1 MGVLTFDNKQFY
13 MDGKPYTIL
22 SGAMHYF
29 RIPQE
34 YWYDRLLKLK
44 ECGFNTVET
53 YTCWNLHE
61 PQEGE
66 FHFSGMLDIAK
77 YIETAKDLGLNVIL
91 RPGPY
96 ICAEWDFGGLPA
108 WLLKYE
114 KMPLRCYDELFLS
127 KISRYYSE
135 LLRRVKPYLSSN
147 AGNIIMIQVEN
158 EYGSYGDDKE
168 YLRAIA
174 KIYEDN
180 EIDCLYFTSD
190 GPCHSMLTGGT
201 LDEFLAVAN
210 FGSKPEERLPV
221 LKEFR
226 PDQPVMCGE
235 YWCGWFDHWF
245 EKHHTRTAEEICAD
259 FEGFFRVHAS
269 FNFYMFHGGTNF
281 GFMNGAN
288 YTSKYEPTVT
298 SYDYCSPLNE
308 AGDRTPTYYAVRDLV
323 QKYCGEVPPLTA
335 SETKK
340 EAYGKVTL
348 TEYADLFENLERISK
363 PIHSPVPQF
372 MEDLGQ
378 NHGYTLYR
386 STITGPRD
394 TRELFIDDIHD
405 RVQIF
410 LNGEAKGTYCRWAK
424 PSKEE
429 RLRVKVENGESLL
442 IDLLVENMGRV
453 NYGEKL
459 RDRKGISAVR
469 MGLQYHF
476 GWDIYCLPMEE
487 ELQNLAF
494 KPMTESSLNGPMF
507 MRGSLHIDGE
517 PADTFLRLDGFGKG
531 FVKVN
536 GVNLGRYFNE
546 AGPQKTLFVPAPFLK
561 SGDNE
566 ILVFESDKTDS
577 LTVEFFA
584 EPDLG

>member
-1 MGVLTFDNKQFY
+1 MGILTFDKEHFY

-61 PQEGE
+61 PHEGK
-66 FHFSGMLDIAK
+66 FDFAGILDIAK

-96 ICAEWDFGGLPA
+96 ICAEWEFGGLPA
-108 WLLKYE
+108 WLLQYE
-114 KMPLRCYDELFLS
+114 KMAIRCYDETFLS
-127 KISRYYSE
+127 KVARYYSE
-135 LLRRVKPYLSSN
+135 LLSRVKPYLASN
-147 AGNIIMIQVEN
+147 GGNVIMIQVEN
-158 EYGSYGDDKE
+158 EYGSYGDDKK

-174 KIYEDN
+174 EIYQN
-180 EIDCLYFTSD
+180 NGIDCLYFTSD
-190 GPCHSMLTGGT
+190 GPCNSMLAGGT
-201 LDEFLAVAN
+201 LEEYLAVAN

-226 PDQPVMCGE
+226 PNQPVMCGE

-259 FEGFFRVHAS
+259 FEGFFRLGAS

-288 YTSKYEPTVT
+288 YSSKYEPTVT

-308 AGDRTPTYYAVRDLV
+308 AGDRTPTYYAVRNMV
-323 QKYCGEVPPLTA
+323 KKYCGEVPALTA
-335 SETKK
+335 SETPKS
-340 EAYGKVTL
+340 AYGKVML
-348 TEYADLFENLERISK
+348 TESADLFENLERIAK
-363 PIHSPVPQF
+363 PIHSPTPRF
-372 MEDLGQ
+372 MEELGQ
-378 NHGYTLYR
+378 NYGYILYR
-386 STITGPRD
+386 STINGPRD
-394 TRELFIDDIHD
+394 TRELIIDDIHD

-410 LNGEAKGTYCRWAK
+410 FDGEAKGTYCRWAK
-424 PSKEE
+424 PSSSE
-429 RLRVKVENGESLL
+429 RLRFKLGKDENLG
-442 IDLLVENMGRV
+442 IDLLVENMGRI
-453 NYGEKL
+453 NYGDKL

-476 GWDIYCLPMEE
+476 GWDIYCLPMED
-487 ELQNLAF
+487 ELQNLVF
-494 KPMTESSLNGPMF
+494 KPTAELTANGPTF
-507 MRGSLHIDGE
+507 LRGYLHVEGK

-531 FVKVN
+531 FVKIN
-536 GVNLGRYFNE
+536 GVNIGRYFNE

-561 SGDNE
+561 SGENE

-577 LTVEFFA
+577 VLVEFLSA
-584 EPDLG
+584 PDLG